1 MSGSTD
7 KTLLLRALVERL
19 GDELASIESSQRAA
33 QQVAVHPETRQEDP
47 KDTRA
52 IEAGYLAR
60 GLAER
65 AETLRHACAMLAA
78 FELRDFGEDTP
89 IASSA
94 LVTLENE
101 SEGRRLRVFLLPMAD
116 GEAIALN
123 GGEVRP
129 VSPASPLGR
138 ALVGR
143 TAGESLE
150 VRTPAGTRA
159 WIVTAVE

>member
-7 KTLLLRALVERL
+7 KTLLLRALSARL
-19 GDELASIESSQRAA
+19 GDELASIEASQRAA
-33 QQVAVHPETRQEDP
+33 QQGAVHPESRQEDP

-65 AETLRHACAMLAA
+65 AETLRRAHEMLVG
-78 FELRDFGEDTP
+78 FELVDFSEDTP
-89 IASSA
+89 IAASA
-94 LVTLENE
+94 LVTLEDE

-116 GEAIALN
+116 GKKIVV
-123 GGEVRP
+123 GDCEVRP

-143 TAGESLE
+143 SAGESVE
-150 VRTPAGTRA
+150 VRTPAGVKT
-159 WIVTAVE
+159 WIVVAVE